1 MTVVPTVVLASA
13 SAARARMIGNAG
25 VSFDIDAAAIDE
37 VAVKEAA
44 RVAGC
49 NVTEAAKQ
57 LASAKAL
64 VVAARHPDCLV
75 IGADQMLECEH
86 RWFDKPRDREDAREN
101 LIFLRGREHHLV
113 SGVAVARDGQ
123 VLWSAVDVARLRMR
137 NFSDRFLEHYLEHA
151 GAAVTESVGACK
163 LEGLGIQFFERI
175 DGDFFTILGMPLLP
189 LLAFLRRHSVVAE

>member
-1 MTVVPTVVLASA
+1 
-13 SAARARMIGNAG
+13 MIGNAG

-37 VAVKEAA
+37 VAAKEAA

-49 NVTEAAKQ
+49 DVAEAAKR
-57 LASAKAL
+57 LAGAKAL
-64 VVAARHPDCLV
+64 VVSARHPDRLV
-75 IGADQMLECEH
+75 IGADQMLECER
-86 RWFDKPRDREDAREN
+86 RWFDKPRNLEDAREN
-101 LIFLRGREHHLV
+101 LMFLRGREHHLV
-113 SGVAVARDGQ
+113 SGVVVARDGQ

-137 NFSDRFLEHYLEHA
+137 EFSDRFLEKYLEHA

-175 DGDFFTILGMPLLP
+175 EGDFFTILGMPLLP

>member
-1 MTVVPTVVLASA
+1 
-13 SAARARMIGNAG
+13 MIGNAG
-25 VSFDIDAAAIDE
+25 ISFEIDAAAIDE

-49 NVTEAAKQ
+49 DVAEAARR

-64 VVAARHPDCLV
+64 VVAARHPDRLV
-75 IGADQMLECEH
+75 IGADQMLECES
-86 RWFDKPRDREDAREN
+86 RWFDKPRDRADAREN
-101 LIFLRGREHHLV
+101 LMFLRGREHHLV
-113 SGVAVARDGQ
+113 SGVAAARDGQ

-137 NFSDRFLEHYLEHA
+137 EFSDRFLEHYLEQA
-151 GAAVTESVGACK
+151 GVTVTESVGACK

-189 LLAFLRRHSVVAE
+189 LLTFLRRQGILAE

>member
-1 MTVVPTVVLASA
+1 MVILASA

-37 VAVKEAA
+37 VAAKEAA

-49 NVTEAAKQ
+49 DVAEAAKR
-57 LASAKAL
+57 LAGAKAL
-64 VVAARHPDCLV
+64 VVSARHPDRLV
-75 IGADQMLECEH
+75 IGADQMLECER
-86 RWFDKPRDREDAREN
+86 RWFDKPRNLEDAREN
-101 LIFLRGREHHLV
+101 LMFLRGREHHLV
-113 SGVAVARDGQ
+113 SGVVVARDGQ

-137 NFSDRFLEHYLEHA
+137 EFSDRFLEKYLEHA

-175 DGDFFTILGMPLLP
+175 EGDFFTILGMPLLP